1 MSYLIFGLALLALF
15 HFVYES
21 ILAPSLR
28 MKLHF
33 ELCALRDELRR
44 LNWTRGREL
53 TRENY
58 DYLDEALLC
67 LDSMLHRF
75 DVGTLSAVSQELT
88 RDPDLKREVE
98 QRGRT
103 LDGCAIV
110 EAIEIRERLLR
121 IASRALLINH
131 GAWYIYVLPALFGW
145 FGCGSARTLI
155 RSAVSVPRSD
165 LFRIAP
171 TTAERTA

>member
-1 MSYLIFGLALLALF
+1 MSYVIFALVLLALF

-21 ILAPSLR
+21 ILAPSFR

-53 TRENY
+53 TRDY
-58 DYLDEALLC
+58 YAYLDEALLS

-75 DVGTLSAVSQELT
+75 DVGTLTAVRQELT
-88 RDPDLKREVE
+88 RDPELKRAVE

-103 LDGCAIV
+103 LDGCPVI

-131 GAWYIYVLPALFGW
+131 GAWCIYVFPSVFGR
-145 FGCGSARTLI
+145 FGLGSARILI
-155 RSAVSVPRSD
+155 RTAVSVPRSD

-171 TTAERTA
+171 NTAERGA